1 VVFPVGGLYRDEM
14 IHALESAGR
23 RWSIGYSS
31 ASLAGIRSAVAN
43 GLGVSVLPSRLAL
56 PGHRRLGAAE
66 SFAELAPLEIALHL
80 RPDAPR
86 RVIDL
91 AEQLATLCAE
101 VTGHVG

>member
-1 VVFPVGGLYRDEM
+1 M

-23 RWSIGYSS
+23 RWRIGYSS
-31 ASLAGIRSAVAN
+31 ASLASVRSAVAD

-56 PGHRRLGAAE
+56 PGHRRLGVAE
-66 SFAELAPLEIALHL
+66 SFAELAALEIALHL
-80 RPDAPR
+80 RADAPR

-91 AEQLATLCAE
+91 AEQLTRLCAQ